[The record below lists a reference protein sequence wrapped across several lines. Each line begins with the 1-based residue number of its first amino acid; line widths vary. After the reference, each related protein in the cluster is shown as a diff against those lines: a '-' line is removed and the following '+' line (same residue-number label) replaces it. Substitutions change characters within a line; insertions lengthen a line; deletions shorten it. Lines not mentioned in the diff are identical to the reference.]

1 MDIDS
6 SYTDYLNNIVS
17 NTTSGASSAKLSN
30 SVSSTDYAN
39 ATDDELMDACKQFES
54 YFVEQMLKEMEKT
67 VPTDELDEGSNS
79 QLIDYYKDSL
89 TQQYAKDS
97 TERGGLGISI
107 EILSNCLMAVLPQ
120 WEAYYKAIEATTVR
134 EEALHVFDGISE
146 PVLISLPLLR
156 KSMELLR

>member
-89 TQQYAKDS
+89 TQQYSKDS
-97 TERGGLGISI
+97 TERGGLGIAQTLYQQMKRNYAAVPDETGTSQSADT
-107 EILSNCLMAVLPQ
+107 SNTIQ
-120 WEAYYKAIEATTVR
+120 E
-134 EEALHVFDGISE
+134 
-146 PVLISLPLLR
+146 
-156 KSMELLR
+156 